1 MKPYVVS
8 LVRYEKPLESVRTA
22 VEMAGG
28 FSELPPRAK
37 VFIKPNIPFWERSFE
52 RMIWGVVTT
61 SRVIEDVVV
70 LLKEK
75 GIDNITIGEG
85 PVTFRPRDWET
96 VADAFSTLGFD
107 KLVKRYGIKY
117 LNLLEHPFEKVDLG
131 DGLALEFSV
140 DALASDYIIN
150 LPVLKTQPQT
160 RVSLGAKNLK
170 GLLSLPSRKTCHNID
185 SAIDLDYHI
194 ARLSAKLP
202 PMFTLAD
209 GIYTLEYGPVYGK
222 PRRSDI
228 LAASRDLLSL
238 DMVGAKLLG
247 YEPNQIR
254 HLAYMAEETGRPL
267 DLSDVEVAGEH
278 IADLASFHKSGFG
291 YSENGTIPKALERMG
306 IKGLKI
312 YQPDETICSHC
323 APLFLMVTTSI
334 ATGWKGE
341 PFDDVEMLTG
351 KRMQPQPGMKKTI
364 LMGDCMCKAHKN
376 NPAIREMIPIKGC
389 PPSSKMALKAMERA
403 GIDHNPDLLSG
414 LGPIMGLFSKQL
426 EGRPEYDASFY
437 RVQE

>member
-8 LVRYEKPLESVRTA
+8 LVRYEKPLESVRKA